1 MATAGEG
8 GGVRDESIRTLPGAG
23 AAAIGPALESAIRG
37 VLFVYILA
45 LPFRRLLFVERN
57 GFILLLV
64 LLGFWCAANRTH
76 FFRRTPIDLPLLAFV
91 GWVGLSIPF
100 ATFPDYSVQEFG
112 KLLQQILVFYAVL
125 HFFHAEQ
132 YKARLLWSLILVSLL
147 ISAYGIVQFFAMAGV
162 LPALTKLTMIESF
175 TGGEVWL
182 TTYLVMTIPISLAF
196 MLFEERPMERRIYGG
211 ATALGVFC
219 LLLTFSRAG
228 LLALL
233 AEVGVM
239 ISFVRQKLILGAIT
253 VFCLAILGLQVL
265 VIRYNV
271 QAELGTPL
279 GVRGVEKFSLLHRFD
294 IWQFTTRK
302 ILLHP
307 LVGIGYG
314 KDNFRL
320 AYGTSG
326 QQTTPHFAP
335 DAPAYA
341 VLPAGSHNIFLDLAL
356 GSGIPAAMAFLWLLW
371 RIVSTARQIYCR
383 SDSAFAKAVALGVG
397 AGVIGMAVRLSF
409 DQMLI
414 GTLAIQFWVWIAL
427 CLSMY
432 DPRGPEPYSCR

>member
-1 MATAGEG
+1 MATAGEDG
-8 GGVRDESIRTLPGAG
+8 RVRYESIRTLPGAG
-23 AAAIGPALESAIRG
+23 APAIGPALEHAIRG
-37 VLFVYILA
+37 VLFIYIIA

-64 LLGFWCAANRTH
+64 LLGFWCAAYRMH

-100 ATFPDYSVQEFG
+100 ATFPAYSLQEFG
-112 KLLQQILVFYAVL
+112 KLLQEILLFYAVL
-125 HFFHAEQ
+125 HFFNAEQ
-132 YKARLLWSLILVSLL
+132 YKRRLLWALIGVSML
-147 ISAYGIVQFFAMAGV
+147 ISAYGIEEFLAIAGL
-162 LPALTKLTMIESF
+162 LPPIKPLAMIESF

-182 TTYLVMTIPISLAF
+182 TTYLVMTIPICLAF
-196 MLFEERPMERRIYGG
+196 MLFEQHLVERRVYAG
-211 ATALGVFC
+211 ATALGVLC

-239 ISFVRQKLILGAIT
+239 ISFVRRKLILVAIT
-253 VFCLAILGLQVL
+253 VFCLAMLGLQVL

-271 QAELGTPL
+271 QAELGMPM
-279 GVRGVEKFSLLHRFD
+279 GVRGLGERSLLHRFE
-294 IWQFTTRK
+294 IWQFTTKK

-320 AYGTSG
+320 VYETSG
-326 QQTTPHFAP
+326 EQT
-335 DAPAYA
+335 PAHYLP
-341 VLPAGSHNIFLDLAL
+341 VLPAGTHNIFLDLAL
-356 GSGIPAAMAFLWLLW
+356 GAGIPAVIAFTWLLW
-371 RIVSTARQIYCR
+371 RIVLSARQIYCK
-383 SDSAFAKAVALGVG
+383 SESVFAKAVALGVG
-397 AGVIGMAVRLSF
+397 AGVIGMALRLSF

-414 GTLAIQFWVWIAL
+414 GTLAIQFWIWIAL
-427 CLSMY
+427 CLSMQS
-432 DPRGPEPYSCR
+432 PRNSEPAQGH